1 MACWFRPFA
10 LNQHTVFVVGVFML
24 AKRIIPCLDIKD
36 GRVVKGV
43 NFVNLRDAGDPVEQ
57 ARLYDEQ
64 GADELVFLDISATH
78 EGRKT
83 TLDLVCRVAD
93 TVFMPLTVGGGIRE
107 VDDIRNLLIAG
118 ADKVSVNSA
127 AVKRPELLSEGAARF
142 GAQCIV
148 LAIDARRRVN
158 DGGWEVFINGGR
170 MPTGID
176 AVEWAIRGVELGAG
190 EILLTSMDADG
201 TLSGY
206 DLKLTRTIA
215 EAVTVPVI
223 ASGGAGTPLHFA
235 EVLTEGKADA
245 ALAASLFHDGR
256 LKIAELKKVLQTQGI
271 PIRLMEF
278 SY

>member
-1 MACWFRPFA
+1 
-10 LNQHTVFVVGVFML
+10 ML

-78 EGRKT
+78 EGRRT
-83 TLDLVCRVAD
+83 TLELVSRVAE
-93 TVFMPLTVGGGIRE
+93 TVFMPLTVGGGIRV
-107 VDDIRNLLIAG
+107 VDDMRNLLLAG

-127 AVKRPELLSEGAARF
+127 AVKRPELLAEGASRF

-148 LAIDARRRVN
+148 LAIDARRN
-158 DGGWEVFINGGR
+158 GSGWEVYVNGGR
-170 MPTGID
+170 VPTGMD

-201 TLSGY
+201 TLAGY
-206 DLKLTRTIA
+206 DLELTRI
-215 EAVTVPVI
+215 VSDVVSVPVI
-223 ASGGAGTPLHFA
+223 ASGGAGTSLHFA
-235 EVLTEGKADA
+235 EVLSKGNADA
-245 ALAASLFHDGR
+245 ALAASLFHDGKLR
-256 LKIAELKKVLQTQGI
+256 IPELKSELKARNI
-271 PIRLMEF
+271 PIRI
-278 SY
+278 

>member
-1 MACWFRPFA
+1 
-10 LNQHTVFVVGVFML
+10 ML

-83 TLDLVCRVAD
+83 TLELVGHVAD

-107 VDDIRNLLIAG
+107 ADDMRNLLLAG

-127 AVKRPELLSEGAARF
+127 AVQKPVLLSEGASRF

-148 LAIDARRRVN
+148 LAIDARRR
-158 DGGWEVFINGGR
+158 DTSGWEVYVNGGR
-170 MPTGID
+170 VPTGID
-176 AVEWAIRGVELGAG
+176 AVEWAVRGVELGAG

-201 TLSGY
+201 TLAGY
-206 DLKLTRTIA
+206 DLELTRTIA
-215 EAVTVPVI
+215 EAVPVPVI
-223 ASGGAGTPLHFA
+223 ASGGAGTPSHFA
-235 EVLTEGKADA
+235 EVLTTGKADA
-245 ALAASLFHDGR
+245 ALAASLFHDGKLR
-256 LKIAELKKVLQTQGI
+256 IAGLKKVLQGRGVPVRI
-271 PIRLMEF
+271 
-278 SY
+278 